1 MYTVTD
7 IRLFIIFML
16 LVNLM
21 FMILGMKM
29 DE

>member
-16 LVNLM
+16 LVNFM
-21 FMILGMKM
+21 FMILDMKM
-29 DE
+29 KG